1 MEAAERIHKESIVI
15 DATCPLLTE
24 DATHLH
30 LCRAGGVTAVAP
42 TIRANTG
49 TSADAILKFGY
60 WLRLAREDD
69 QVVIVRKAADIQVAK
84 KAGKIGVI
92 LHFQGTEVLDKS
104 VDIID
109 AYHALGLRVV
119 QITYNK
125 RCHVGDGIE
134 EPSDAGLSRYGKS
147 VVRRLNDTKIIVDC
161 SHTGLRT
168 SLEAVEYSNAPVV
181 LSHANPRAVRD
192 VPRNVPDDL
201 YRAIAASGGVIGVA
215 GFPNFVAASPR
226 PTLDQFIDHIVHIA
240 DLVGIDHV
248 GLGIDYYLGQDP
260 FSTEQAARALFNE
273 RVEMG
278 VWSPESYPAP
288 PYYYPQG
295 IETPDK
301 LGNLT
306 PGLLKRGFSEADVR
320 KILGL
325 NWMRVYTQVW
335 G

>member
-109 AYHALGLRVV
+109 AYHALVLRVV

-240 DLVGIDHV
+240 DLVGIDRDPAEKSGASFNMAV
-248 GLGIDYYLGQDP
+248 LVAWLVPVLIGLSMTSVSPVNPWGFEVPPWYLPLPCTIACGILYILLSKFAGGR
-260 FSTEQAARALFNE
+260 AAA
-273 RVEMG
+273 
-278 VWSPESYPAP
+278 A
-288 PYYYPQG
+288 
-295 IETPDK
+295 
-301 LGNLT
+301 
-306 PGLLKRGFSEADVR
+306 A
-320 KILGL
+320 
-325 NWMRVYTQVW
+325 
-335 G
+335 